1 MHSSFLCLYDLLFL
15 SVLSESAI
23 ANGFSSGNRSCRI
36 KRNYY
41 SKLIFHSIKSM
52 SCLA

>member
-1 MHSSFLCLYDLLFL
+1 MRSSFFCLYDLLFL

-23 ANGFSSGNRSCRI
+23 ANDFSSGNCSCRI
-36 KRNYY
+36 KRNHY

-52 SCLA
+52 SYLA